1 MLQSLSKFFAVVLSC
16 ILFANFAFA
25 QSGFIAGKVIDGNTK
40 LSLPGAT
47 LKLSAGNRYTVSGS
61 QGNYEFLNVPAG
73 NYTVTVTYIGFKLY
87 SAQVTVVPGKVAELI
102 VLMEE
107 GGLAGNEVVIMGDRL
122 RGQARALNQQKTNP
136 NITNV
141 VSSDQIGRFP
151 DQNIG
156 DAMKRIP
163 GITMQNDQGEARDII
178 IRGIAPELNSV
189 SLNGDRIPS
198 AEGDNRRVQ
207 MDLIPSDMIQ
217 TIEVNKTLTP
227 DMDADAIGGSVNL
240 ITRAA
245 PNGLRLSGTLSS
257 GYNPIREKA
266 LYTGSLIAG
275 NRFFDNRLGVVLS
288 ASYNNNDYGSD
299 DVEAVWKKDDDGNV
313 YVEEQEVRKYDVQ
326 RIRRSVSLASD
337 FKIDARNSLSFTSI
351 YNWRD
356 DRENRYRLRYTDI
369 EPDGEGGFVGS
380 IQRET
385 KGGIN
390 NGRNKS
396 RRLEDQRVKNF
407 SLRGDHLLGSAIN
420 LDWGLSYS
428 DARELRP
435 NERYISFEAEEQPV
449 SLNLS
454 NIQRP
459 LASATTPLADYGLK
473 EITENR
479 NYTKESETGARI
491 NLRFPFSVVDGQK
504 GRLRVGGRL
513 RLKKKNRNNNFFEYA
528 PVGSNESLFENLT
541 TLPTHAINLKNF
553 QPGAQ
558 YQLGSLVPATF
569 LGNLDLANTSL
580 FEAESV
586 PSEFASINYNAKET
600 ITAGYLRWDQDFSE
614 KLSMIAGVRFENTSI
629 NYTGNIV
636 EDEEEITG
644 QRTNSNSYLNV
655 LPSLMFKYNADEDLV
670 FRLAATTSIARPNYY
685 DLVPFFDNR
694 IGDQELFLGN
704 ENLKAA
710 YAYNLD
716 FMVEKYFSSVG
727 LLSAGVFYKNINN
740 FIYRYRNASYKA
752 ADFSNDF
759 PDLDN
764 PIEGNDQ
771 WTFIQPRNG
780 DKVNVYG
787 FEVAFQRQLEFLPGF
802 LKHFGVYANYTFT
815 RSKASGIY
823 NADGELRNDVKFPG
837 TAPNLFN
844 FSLSYETKKFT
855 SRLSANFADSYVYEL
870 GGEAFEDS
878 YYDKQFFLDA
888 NASYRIL
895 PKWRIFAEANNL
907 TNQPLRFYQGTKNQT
922 MQIEFYRPRFNVGI
936 KFDM

>member
-1 MLQSLSKFFAVVLSC
+1 
-16 ILFANFAFA
+16 
-25 QSGFIAGKVIDGNTK
+25 
-40 LSLPGAT
+40 
-47 LKLSAGNRYTVSGS
+47 

-73 NYTVTVTYIGFKLY
+73 SYTVLVTYLGFKPFSADVTVT
-87 SAQVTVVPGKVAELI
+87 ADKVAELTI
-102 VLMEE
+102 NMES
-107 GGLAGNEVVIMGDRL
+107 GSITGNEVVIMGDRL
-122 RGQARALNQQKTNP
+122 LGQARALNQQKTNP
-136 NITNV
+136 NITNI
-141 VSSDQIGRFP
+141 VSADQIGRFP
-151 DQNIG
+151 DPNIG

-240 ITRAA
+240 VTRAA

-257 GYNPIREKA
+257 GYNPIRSKA

-275 NRFFDNRLGVVLS
+275 NRFFDSKLGVILS

-299 DVEAVWKKDDDGNV
+299 DVEATWKKDDDGKT
-313 YVEEQEVRKYDVQ
+313 YIEEQEVRKYFVQ

-337 FKIDARNSLSFTSI
+337 FKINARNSLSFTSI

-369 EPDGEGGFVGS
+369 EPDGDGGFVGS

-385 KGGIN
+385 KGGIDN
-390 NGRNKS
+390 NRNKN

-407 SLRGDHLLGSAIN
+407 SLRGDHLMGSAIN
-420 LDWGLSYS
+420 LDWALSYS

-435 NERYISFEAEEQPV
+435 NERYINFEAEDQPI

-454 NIQRP
+454 NPERP
-459 LASATTPLADYGLK
+459 LALGNAGLGDYELK

-479 NYTKESETGARI
+479 NFTKESETGARV
-491 NLRFPFSVVDGQK
+491 NLRFPFSVVKGQK
-504 GRLRVGGRL
+504 GRIRVGARL
-513 RLKKKNRNNNFFEYA
+513 RLKKKNRVNDFFEYS
-528 PVGSNESLFENLT
+528 PIGSNEDIFENLT
-541 TLPTHAINLKNF
+541 TVPTQFYDNKNY
-553 QPGAQ
+553 QPGTQ
-558 YQLGSLVPATF
+558 YLLGTFVPASFLGSL
-569 LGNLDLANTSL
+569 NLANTSL
-580 FEAESV
+580 FEAESN

-600 ITAGYLRWDQDFSE
+600 ITAGYLRWDQDFSS
-614 KLSMIAGVRFENTSI
+614 KLSMIAGMRFENTSI

-636 EDEEEITG
+636 QDEEEITG
-644 QRTNSNSYLNV
+644 QRTNSNSYLNI
-655 LPSLMFKYNADEDLV
+655 LPSLSFKYSADEDLI

-685 DLVPFFDNR
+685 DLVPYFDNR
-694 IGDQELFLGN
+694 IGDEELFLGN

-710 YAYNLD
+710 HSFNLD

-727 LLSAGVFYKNINN
+727 ILSAGAFHKNISN
-740 FIYRYRNASYKA
+740 FIYNYRNASYSGGDFS
-752 ADFSNDF
+752 ADFPNL
-759 PDLDN
+759 PN
-764 PIEGNDQ
+764 PIDGDDQ

-780 DKVNVYG
+780 DNVKIYG
-787 FEVAFQRQLEFLPGF
+787 FEVAFQRQLDFLPGF
-802 LKHFGVYANYTFT
+802 LKHLGFYANYTYT
-815 RSKASGIY
+815 RSKAGGIF
-823 NADGELRNDVKFPG
+823 NADGELRNDAKFPG

-844 FSLSYETKKFT
+844 LSLSYETKKFT
-855 SRLSANFADSYVYEL
+855 SRISANFADSYIYEL
-870 GGEAFEDS
+870 GGEPFEDS

-895 PKWRIFAEANNL
+895 PKWRIFGEATNL
-907 TNQPLRFYQGTKNQT
+907 TNQPLRFYQGIKGQT
-922 MQIEFYRPRFNVGI
+922 MQVEFYRPRFNFGI